1 MWVLVHWVET
11 NEVTVT
17 SSSFVLNE
25 KMLKDPEIE
34 GLVEYGRLGEK
45 CPKHGW
51 EVYKAK
57 VLAADGK

>member
-45 CPKHGW
+45 
-51 EVYKAK
+51 
-57 VLAADGK
+57 